1 MRLTWALLSSRPSRR
16 ATVSFLRSAS
26 SSPISSWSHAESW
39 ATLLGLDRPE
49 SRTAS
54 AVRFWR
60 TVSPRYRA
68 PVTSS
73 RSTATPRALMMRSVS
88 HCFCTQS
95 GGMNAG
101 EPPLNLHLRDHILL
115 AILFE
120 KLPFC
125 GVMLGQVAGPLSVG
139 LCGLARYAEI
149 ADEGLASVELLFV
162 LGEPQGL
169 ASGIQAR
176 RVATVEAMEHGA
188 SAIGWGGRVPRYFER
203 QPHSK
208 GGVVGVLDV
217 LRAGDGLDQPRGEPL
232 PPGQVDDFNRRTIQA
247 ERKE

>member
-1 MRLTWALLSSRPSRR
+1 MASYFLVEVLPSSCRISNMRLTWALLLSRPSRR

-95 GGMNAG
+95 GGINAESRRSISISVTTSCLQYSLKSSHFAG
-101 EPPLNLHLRDHILL
+101 SCWGRLRVLWPL
-115 AILFE
+115 AF
-120 KLPFC
+120 
-125 GVMLGQVAGPLSVG
+125 VG
-139 LCGLARYAEI
+139 L
-149 ADEGLASVELLFV
+149 
-162 LGEPQGL
+162 QGM
-169 ASGIQAR
+169 Q
-176 RVATVEAMEHGA
+176 
-188 SAIGWGGRVPRYFER
+188 
-203 QPHSK
+203 K
-208 GGVVGVLDV
+208 
-217 LRAGDGLDQPRGEPL
+217 
-232 PPGQVDDFNRRTIQA
+232 
-247 ERKE
+247 